1 MLKSMTGFGKA
12 ECELDTGKVDI
23 EIKSLNSKQ
32 LDLNIR
38 LPKAYKEKEIELR
51 NTIAGKLERGKVEL
65 SIYLELTEEEK
76 KFTIN
81 QSAVKNYYTQLKNVA
96 GDLNLGTPEQLL
108 QIIMQLPDTIKTEEN
123 EPGKNEW
130 NKIADS
136 VNKAVNELI
145 AFRTSEGAI
154 LEKDISNRIQ
164 LITNYLLEIEKFE
177 TQRIENIKSKI
188 NKNLDELIK
197 NNPDRIA
204 IDENRFEQE
213 LIYYLE
219 KLDITEEKVRLNN
232 HCSYFLENIKEQNAV
247 GKKLGFI
254 AQEIGRE
261 INTIGS
267 KANDVSIQHLVV
279 KMKDELEK
287 IKEQLMNIL

>member
-1 MLKSMTGFGKA
+1 
-12 ECELDTGKVDI
+12 
-23 EIKSLNSKQ
+23 
-32 LDLNIR
+32 
-38 LPKAYKEKEIELR
+38 
-51 NTIAGKLERGKVEL
+51 
-65 SIYLELTEEEK
+65 
-76 KFTIN
+76 
-81 QSAVKNYYTQLKNVA
+81 
-96 GDLNLGTPEQLL
+96 
-108 QIIMQLPDTIKTEEN
+108 MQLPDTIKTEEN
-123 EPGKNEW
+123 EPGKDEW

-188 NKNLDELIK
+188 SKNLDELIK
-197 NNPDRIA
+197 NNPERIA

>member
-12 ECELDTGKVDI
+12 ECKLDTGKVDI

-32 LDLNIR
+32 LDLNIK

-65 SIYLELTEEEK
+65 SVYLELTEEEK

-123 EPGKNEW
+123 EPVEDEW
-130 NKIADS
+130 NKIADT
-136 VNKAVNELI
+136 VNKAISRLI

-154 LEKDISNRIQ
+154 LEKDISSRIQ
-164 LITNYLLEIEKFE
+164 LITNYLLKIEKFE

-188 NKNLDELIK
+188 SKNLDELIK
-197 NNPDRIA
+197 NNPERIA